1 MYHCGNSALHYSIKS
16 EFLAF
21 NTFMCNITHSSVSFI
36 FQASNLKKKVTMD
49 HLTLFHNEPSCDLN
63 LLSHLQ
69 IDKSK
74 YEWKGGI
81 KEEGRKRSFIFS
93 NSLFSKNLEL
103 KINK

>member
-16 EFLAF
+16 EFLRF
-21 NTFMCNITHSSVSFI
+21 NTFMCNITHSSVAFI

-49 HLTLFHNEPSCDLN
+49 HLTLFHNEPSCDLK

-74 YEWKGGI
+74 CVWKGGI
-81 KEEGRKRSFIFS
+81 KEGRKGSFIFS
-93 NSLFSKNLEL
+93 NSLFSKSLEL